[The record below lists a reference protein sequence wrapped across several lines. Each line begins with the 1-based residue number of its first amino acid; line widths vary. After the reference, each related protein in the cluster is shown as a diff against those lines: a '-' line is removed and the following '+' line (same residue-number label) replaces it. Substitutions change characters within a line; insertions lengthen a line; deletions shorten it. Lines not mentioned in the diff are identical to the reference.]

1 VGLDSFYQQRVTVHA
16 TRSDPPTPR
25 ARAAA
30 VLHSGGNRSRRRAKE
45 RKLRRWESLEQYD
58 EEYRLLEQ

>member
-1 VGLDSFYQQRVTVHA
+1 LR
-16 TRSDPPTPR
+16 
-25 ARAAA
+25 
-30 VLHSGGNRSRRRAKE
+30 SGGNRSRRRAKE